1 MRPCTGGRMFVSGA
15 LVVLVLVLF
24 LWPTA
29 ALDTGRAPDFTI
41 RDIRGKTVN
50 SAQLFA
56 QGPVVVDFWA
66 TWCVPCLVELK
77 ALAKI
82 HKKYKNSGLTILAIS
97 EDGVEETA
105 TVKQFVRTEKMPFV
119 VTVDRSKQLM
129 KLFHASAVP
138 TLFLIEKGGTI
149 RATHIGFFSGDD
161 KKIEK
166 EVASLIEEMRKNQ
179 AKETNKDAP
188 IEKK

>member
-1 MRPCTGGRMFVSGA
+1 MLSI
-15 LVVLVLVLF
+15 
-24 LWPTA
+24 WPTA

-41 RDIRGKTVN
+41 RDIRGKTVDG
-50 SAQLFA
+50 AKLFA
-56 QGPVVVDFWA
+56 QGPVIVDFWA
-66 TWCVPCLVELK
+66 TWCVPCRPELK

-119 VTVDRSKQLM
+119 VTVDKSKQLLKM
-129 KLFHASAVP
+129 FHASAVP
-138 TLFLIEKGGTI
+138 TLFVIEKGGKI
-149 RATHIGFFSGDD
+149 RAVHIGFIPGDE

-166 EVASLIEEMRKNQ
+166 EAASLIEEMKKNQ
-179 AKETNKDAP
+179 AEETKDDVP
-188 IEKK
+188 EEEK